1 MPHVFSVR
9 RNLEILH
16 VGFQD
21 LDLNSRE
28 AEHGAVVVDELPDE
42 RGGAPQALRLFF
54 DGGGLLGSEAEGLS
68 EVVVSCGFWAF
79 GSRSFLIRCC
89 SSTKG
94 DSSKSQERF
103 QKSSRPR
110 AGPERFSGRS

>member
-42 RGGAPQALRLFF
+42 RGGAPQALRFFF

-68 EVVVSCGFWAF
+68 EVVVSCGGF
-79 GSRSFLIRCC
+79 GLWFAAACRTRTL
-89 SSTKG
+89 
-94 DSSKSQERF
+94 
-103 QKSSRPR
+103 SRPFLKSP
-110 AGPERFSGRS
+110 AAIVGPCSR